1 MVRTPSCNFF
11 AQLRPYFYLG
21 AILADITT
29 HLGPDFYS
37 GIIFFGSTPFRSWN
51 TEIMNPWLAGMF
63 PRVLSPELPDL
74 CSTAR
79 DFVEAFAFYPEK
91 IHPATKLTWIG
102 AYASQHPGART
113 NYITR
118 TQDEAALKAAAGKV
132 PVLTLLGK
140 DDKFILSDR
149 VEKLFKETFA
159 DVEVYVWPEVGHIP
173 FFEEPEKTRDAIL
186 TFVKRV
192 TKVRLFL
199 LQASPVSHI
208 SLAGL
213 NITVDHVK
221 L

>member
-1 MVRTPSCNFF
+1 MVRTLNCSFT
-11 AQLRPYFYLG
+11 QLGPYFHPG

-29 HLGPDFYS
+29 HLGSDVYS

-51 TEIMNPWLAGMF
+51 TEIMNPWLAGLF
-63 PRVLSPELPDL
+63 PRVLSPNLQDL

-91 IHPATKLTWIG
+91 IHPGTKLTWIG

-118 TQDEAALKAAAGKV
+118 SQDEGALKAAAGNV

-140 DDKFILSDR
+140 EDKFILPDR

-159 DVEVYVWPEVGHIP
+159 DAEVHVWPEVGHIP

-186 TFVKRV
+186 AFVRRV
-192 TKVRLFL
+192 TKVWLSY
-199 LQASPVSHI
+199 LQASFLSHI
-208 SLAGL
+208 LLAGL
-213 NITVDHVK
+213 KITVDCVK

>member
-1 MVRTPSCNFF
+1 VVRTPSCDFF
-11 AQLRPYFYLG
+11 AQLRPYFYPG

-159 DVEVYVWPEVGHIP
+159 DVEVHVWPEVGHIP

-192 TKVRLFL
+192 TKVRLSLSFKHL
-199 LQASPVSHI
+199 PYLTYISQA
-208 SLAGL
+208 
-213 NITVDHVK
+213 
-221 L
+221 